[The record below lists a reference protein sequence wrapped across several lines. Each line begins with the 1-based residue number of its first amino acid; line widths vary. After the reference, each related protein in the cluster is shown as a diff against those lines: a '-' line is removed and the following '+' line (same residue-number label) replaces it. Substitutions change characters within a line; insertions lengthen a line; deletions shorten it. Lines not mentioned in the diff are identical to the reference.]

1 MIFLLNL
8 EEISIFESISIDL
21 IYYQLIFLLNLEEIS
36 RFERISIDIYFQL
49 IFFKPRRN
57 LKIRKNFNWY
67 QYIFNCFFLNLEEIS
82 RFERISIDINL
93 FSIDFPFKPGRNF
106 KIHKDFQL
114 ISIDFPFAPRRNLKI
129 SKDFNWYQST
139 LNWISFYCKPKRNL
153 KGPRG
158 LIN

>member
-1 MIFLLNL
+1 MNWYQ
-8 EEISIFESISIDL
+8 SILSIDFPFKRRRNL
-21 IYYQLIFLLNLEEIS
+21 KIRKNFNWYQSIV
-36 RFERISIDIYFQL
+36 SIDFP
-49 IFFKPRRN
+49 FKPRRN

-67 QYIFNCFFLNLEEIS
+67 QYIFNCFFLNLEETS
-82 RFERISIDINL
+82 RFERISIDINV
-93 FSIDFPFKPGRNF
+93 FSIDFPFKPGRYF
-106 KIHKDFQL
+106 KIHKDVQL